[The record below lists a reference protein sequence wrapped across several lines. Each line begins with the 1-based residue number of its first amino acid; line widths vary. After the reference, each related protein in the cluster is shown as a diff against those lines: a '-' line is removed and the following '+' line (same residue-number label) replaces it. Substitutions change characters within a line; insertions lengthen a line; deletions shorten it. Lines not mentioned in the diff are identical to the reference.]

1 MTTALEKTF
10 EAYVTCALWSS
21 NDDNDNPLDDSMS
34 VDDLSAAT
42 AAQMLED
49 CKNFL
54 DANAA
59 LLDESGLSFEQ
70 IGYDFWFT
78 RNRHGTGF
86 WDRGLG
92 KVGESLTDAAKACGE
107 VAIYVGDD
115 GLIRQGL

>member
-21 NDDNDNPLDDSMS
+21 NDDNDNPLDDYMS
-34 VDDLSAAT
+34 IDDLSAAT

-49 CKNFL
+49 CKYFL
-54 DANAA
+54 DANEEW
-59 LLDESGLSFEQ
+59 LNESGLSASQ
-70 IGYDFWFT
+70 IGHDFWLT

-92 KVGESLTDAAKACGE
+92 KVGDSLTDAARACGG
-107 VAIYVGDD
+107 VDIYVGDD
-115 GLIRQGL
+115 GLIHQGL